1 VEDPGAVTRE
11 GKVYCY
17 VVIDVFSRRVVGWA
31 IDTAQRSDLDTNALG
46 MAIDSSRPSPGAIPS
61 SWRRWAWW

>member
-61 SWRRWAWW
+61 S